1 MCHHRPCGFLSRH
14 THRLCEREC
23 CAICYRQYQ
32 NPPTRLYTTTY
43 TAAAAA
49 ASLVIS
55 SSSSCPHHL
64 SLSKHQHTQRQH
76 ASLFQSSA
84 RPYYSIS
91 VHIHTLTQPLLPD
104 RADSAYFHRASIAVR
119 LSHCRPVATPLPTL
133 SKHMLAL
140 TQISTQAASR
150 VHMAWA
156 AHLSSSPSS
165 SSKHHAS
172 LTSTRAND
180 PLIICAAH
188 RTLLQQSIH

>member
-1 MCHHRPCGFLSRH
+1 M
-14 THRLCEREC
+14 RESVVPSATGNTRTLLHC
-23 CAICYRQYQ
+23 CY
-32 NPPTRLYTTTY
+32 TRLHTLLLL
-43 TAAAAA
+43 
-49 ASLVIS
+49 LVRFVFHS
-55 SSSSCPHHL
+55 PWPPPP
-64 SLSKHQHTQRQH
+64 SKHQHTQRQH
-76 ASLFQSSA
+76 ARLFQSSA

-133 SKHMLAL
+133 QAHACSH
-140 TQISTQAASR
+140 QISTPAASR
-150 VHMAWA
+150 EHMAWT
-156 AHLSSSPSS
+156 AHLSSSPTS

-180 PLIICAAH
+180 PLMICAAY